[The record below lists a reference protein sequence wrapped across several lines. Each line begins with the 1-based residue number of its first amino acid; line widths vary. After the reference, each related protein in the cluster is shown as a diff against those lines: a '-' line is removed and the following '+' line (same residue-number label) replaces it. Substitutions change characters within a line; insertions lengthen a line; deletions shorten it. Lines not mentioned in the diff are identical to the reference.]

1 MFPNSTSDWIA
12 FIGILIPLTIAS
24 ITAVIYVFNQL
35 QDNQY
40 RNYKKFFEITDSIG
54 RKDGSIVSKVAAI
67 HELSNYKSYKDVIIR
82 ICDGVDVGGDT
93 KPAELLR
100 QEMLMTRDYFKN
112 I

>member
-12 FIGILIPLTIAS
+12 FVGILIPLTIAS
-24 ITAVIYVFNQL
+24 ITAAIFVFNQL
-35 QDNQY
+35 RDNQY

-67 HELSNYKSYKDVIIR
+67 HELRKYKPYKDVIIR
-82 ICDGVDVGGDT
+82 ICNGVEVDGDA
-93 KPAELLR
+93 KSAELLR
-100 QEMLMTRDYFKN
+100 QELQMTRDYFKS